1 MYSNIYYESLKVT
14 TQSCK
19 IIIETRLCHLRF
31 DGISIFLLTGKVNCY
46 FFRYYAHCPSLH
58 GLSVHNHLVLPYL
71 MNYGSQEQIDTYM
84 PRMVSVEFIGCI
96 GMSDP
101 AAGR

>member
-1 MYSNIYYESLKVT
+1 MYSNIYYESLKLTYYV

-46 FFRYYAHCPSLH
+46 FL
-58 GLSVHNHLVLPYL
+58 GIMLTVLL
-71 MNYGSQEQIDTYM
+71 CMGSQFTITW
-84 PRMVSVEFIGCI
+84 FCHI
-96 GMSDP
+96 
-101 AAGR
+101 